1 MLEII
6 AFFSLHPFPVSSTPP
21 SCPQSLPCPVIS
33 VRSGFA
39 YWLHCLVSA
48 LDNGILLS
56 LFWRAEHWL
65 LKFLQVAPSIPES
78 SVSKSLSG
86 KRTETYRDILVGQM
100 WKPDPVCR
108 YPSQSLHVPQHNSI
122 HRHSHMYFFHPLMSC
137 PLWKTATQKYSIES
151 EVLKNS
157 LHKLKDFFHLDG
169 NKLPSEL
176 TSELFGW
183 VIKVTCFWLYNT
195 PVIHKAAKKWEIK

>member
-1 MLEII
+1 
-6 AFFSLHPFPVSSTPP
+6 
-21 SCPQSLPCPVIS
+21 
-33 VRSGFA
+33 
-39 YWLHCLVSA
+39 
-48 LDNGILLS
+48 
-56 LFWRAEHWL
+56 
-65 LKFLQVAPSIPES
+65 
-78 SVSKSLSG
+78 
-86 KRTETYRDILVGQM
+86 
-100 WKPDPVCR
+100 
-108 YPSQSLHVPQHNSI
+108 
-122 HRHSHMYFFHPLMSC
+122 MSC